1 MRRGSCGAGG
11 VMPAGSTATGV
22 GDAHHGGFL
31 AADVGAGLVAA
42 VFTLSLA
49 AMGRSLAAVLP
60 EWPDGRLRR
69 MAQARLASVS
79 ASGSGRKAV
88 DARGRSMGPRMRWRL
103 VRYLQIETIGL
114 LLMASRL
121 RTAL

>member
-42 VFTLSLA
+42 VFTL
-49 AMGRSLAAVLP
+49 SLAAVLP

-114 LLMASRL
+114 LFMASRL

>member
-1 MRRGSCGAGG
+1 
-11 VMPAGSTATGV
+11 MPAGSTATGV
-22 GDAHHGGFL
+22 GNAHHGGFL

-42 VFTLSLA
+42 VSLA

-60 EWPDGRLRR
+60 GRLRR